1 MNMNLSVPKS
11 LVISF
16 FGILSI
22 PAIAFASFQYIYP
35 SDPNLAYTKHGNLTV
50 EWVKFSEGDS
60 FTEYMAKEKTFD
72 EETLIANIL
81 VMRNYQKPQSSIYDH
96 EQVRYSSMVSH
107 QTVNCRS
114 RSVSVQDVMLF
125 SSKLSKGNLVKD
137 LYELDYET
145 GEARPGTIAEKKVAA
160 LCGFTS

>member
-1 MNMNLSVPKS
+1 MNFSIPKS
-11 LVISF
+11 LVFSF
-16 FGILSI
+16 AGILSI
-22 PAIAFASFQYIYP
+22 PAIAFASFQLIYP
-35 SDPNLAYTKHGNLTV
+35 SDSDLAYTKHGELTV
-50 EWVKFSEGDS
+50 EWVKFSESDN

-72 EETLIANIL
+72 EETLVANIL

-114 RSVSVQDVMLF
+114 RTVAVQDLMLF

-137 LYELDYET
+137 LYELDYDS
-145 GEARPGTIAEKKVAA
+145 GEAQPGTIAEKKVAT

>member
-1 MNMNLSVPKS
+1 MSFSVPRS
-11 LVISF
+11 LAISF
-16 FGILSI
+16 IGILSI
-22 PAIAFASFQYIYP
+22 PAIAFTSFQYIYP
-35 SDPNLAYTKHGNLTV
+35 SDPDLAYTKHGKLTV
-50 EWVKFSEGDS
+50 EWVKFSESDN

-72 EETLIANIL
+72 EETLVANIL

-96 EQVRYSSMVSH
+96 EQVHYSSMLSH

-114 RSVSVQDVMLF
+114 RTVSVQDLMLF

-137 LYELDYET
+137 LYELDYDS
-145 GEARPGTIAEKKVAA
+145 GEAQPGTIAEKKVVA

>member
-1 MNMNLSVPKS
+1 MNFSIPKS
-11 LVISF
+11 LAISF
-16 FGILSI
+16 IGILSI

-35 SDPNLAYTKHGNLTV
+35 TDPDLTYTKHGDLTV
-50 EWVKFSEGDS
+50 EWVKLSEGDN
-60 FTEYMAKEKTFD
+60 FTEYVAKEKTFD
-72 EETLIANIL
+72 EETLVANIL

-114 RSVSVQDVMLF
+114 RTVAVQDLMLF
-125 SSKLSKGNLVKD
+125 SNKLSKGNLVKD
-137 LYELDYET
+137 LYELDYDS
-145 GEARPGTIAEKKVAA
+145 GEAQPGTIAEKKVVT

>member
-1 MNMNLSVPKS
+1 MNFSIPKS
-11 LVISF
+11 LAISF
-16 FGILSI
+16 IGILSI

-35 SDPNLAYTKHGNLTV
+35 SDPDLAYTKHGDLTV
-50 EWVKFSEGDS
+50 EWVKFSESDN

-72 EETLIANIL
+72 EETLVAKIL

-114 RSVSVQDVMLF
+114 RTVAVQDLMLF

-137 LYELDYET
+137 LYELDYDS
-145 GEARPGTIAEKKVAA
+145 GEAQPGTIAEKKVVT

>member
-1 MNMNLSVPKS
+1 MNFYIPKS
-11 LVISF
+11 LAISF
-16 FGILSI
+16 IGILSI

-35 SDPNLAYTKHGNLTV
+35 SDPDLAYTKHGQLTV
-50 EWVKFSEGDS
+50 EWVKFSESDN

-72 EETLIANIL
+72 EDTLVANIL
-81 VMRNYQKPQSSIYDH
+81 VMRNYQKPQTSIYDH

-114 RSVSVQDVMLF
+114 RTVAVQDLMLF

-137 LYELDYET
+137 LYELDYDS
-145 GEARPGTIAEKKVAA
+145 GEAQPGTIAEKKVVT
-160 LCGFTS
+160 LCGFSS